1 MFILCILF
9 IVVPTFWDFI
19 LKTCR
24 QRKYNTKINIMAYM
38 ASFDD
43 NVASLRPQITVVTSA
58 ARNLR
63 NNSKVKKIL
72 EIILAFGNY
81 MNSSK
86 KGPCYGF
93 KLSSLDSLTISKSGT
108 DKTRNLLHYI
118 VDLVNEKY
126 PSLKDFYNELSYL
139 KVTMRGAVDLKVITV
154 ASNGL

>member
-1 MFILCILF
+1 M
-9 IVVPTFWDFI
+9 
-19 LKTCR
+19 R
-24 QRKYNTKINIMAYM
+24 QFASVKRFNTKINIMAYM
-38 ASFDD
+38 ASFDE

-139 KVTMRGAVDLKVITV
+139 KVTISTLY
-154 ASNGL
+154 L